1 MEKQTRLKIDDIKN
15 VFLSD
20 EYRAELEDLSCYGA
34 HIKQERPMCYLL
46 AKYLYKRGFVVDLE
60 KKEEN
65 HWYDLVVNGVKIEV
79 KFYYESDLTN
89 RLEKEMKRYDW
100 DINRLVS
107 ELNSCKMKRKSYG
120 WSMTLRV
127 VEDLLVK
134 RPDIFILIILS
145 RDLRKSKVSL
155 EHVCW
160 GRYELE
166 YNRRYGG
173 FNIESSFKLLE
184 KFLDCIRIK
193 RNFVCGYA
201 RIDISEVFPSSYHLY
216 LCDFRV

>member
-1 MEKQTRLKIDDIKN
+1 MDGQRRLEIDDLKG

-46 AKYLYKRGFVVDLE
+46 AKYLKKRGFEVDLE

-65 HWYDLVVNGVKIEV
+65 YWYDLIVNGAKIEI
-79 KFYYESDLTN
+79 KFYHESDLMY
-89 RLEKEMKRYDW
+89 RLEKEMKRCNW

-107 ELNSCKMKRKSYG
+107 ELNSRNVKRKSYS
-120 WSMTLRV
+120 WNMTLMMIK
-127 VEDLLVK
+127 DILFK

-145 RDLRKSKVSL
+145 RDLRKSKVDL
-155 EHVCW
+155 EHVCLSED
-160 GRYELE
+160 ELK
-166 YNRRYGG
+166 YNKNRG
-173 FNIESSFKLLE
+173 FNNKLSFESLQ
-184 KFLDCIRIK
+184 KFLKCIRIK
-193 RNFVCGYA
+193 RNFIWDYA
-201 RIDISEVFPSSYHLY
+201 RIDVSKIFPSSYHLY

>member
-1 MEKQTRLKIDDIKN
+1 MDGQRQLDIDDLKS

-46 AKYLYKRGFVVDLE
+46 ARYLNKRGFEVDLE

-65 HWYDLVVNGVKIEV
+65 YWYDLIVNGAKIEI
-79 KFYYESDLTN
+79 KFYHESDLRN

-107 ELNSCKMKRKSYG
+107 ELNSRNMKRKSYS
-120 WSMTLRV
+120 WNMTLMMIK
-127 VEDLLVK
+127 DILVK

-155 EHVCW
+155 EHVCLSKD
-160 GRYELE
+160 ELK
-166 YNRRYGG
+166 YNEHGG
-173 FNIESSFKLLE
+173 FNNKLSFESLE
-184 KFLDCIRIK
+184 KFLKCIRIK
-193 RNFVCGYA
+193 RNFMWDYA
-201 RIDISEVFPSSYHLY
+201 RIDISKIFPSSYHLY
-216 LCDFRV
+216 FCDFRV